1 MSKEYADKLQWI
13 LVLIVVVVIIAAFL
27 QLPQSLVN
35 WMVEWLVSAFIGTV
49 FSMVAAA
56 IVEGFT
62 GNFLKTISFTIEIK
76 GFKFSITAFAIA
88 TIAVKYLLFH
98 QF

>member
-1 MSKEYADKLQWI
+1 MSKEYTEKLQWI
-13 LVLIVVVVIIAAFL
+13 LVLIVVVVIIAAFF

-35 WMVEWLVSAFIGTV
+35 WMVEWLVSAFIGIV

-62 GNFLKTISFTIEIK
+62 GHFLERISFTIEIK

-88 TIAVKYLLFH
+88 TIALKYLLFH